1 MTVKTGVVLGRVT
14 SKAKGTR
21 AAGKGWEYTTNIG
34 STFCL
39 PKDDLLVGRWY
50 FFEVST
56 DALKTYHYK
65 SHSLLETNNGKG
77 LDDDIQLLKK
87 LTHDVVRMW
96 KSLEDADRQ
105 IMMRELGI
113 GLGAAGAASAA
124 ATGLYGIAEAIAA
137 ESLLGCATGG
147 LSLVIGGALAGFTY
161 LQYEERKSALAKRQQ
176 QLARF
181 LQRRTLFARQMV
193 RLMPSQY
200 MHLEV
205 MNPEVQSMA
214 IKLRD
219 MVANMDIHQFFS
231 TDQSTWNWA
240 GATA

>member
-1 MTVKTGVVLGRVT
+1 MSV
-14 SKAKGTR
+14 
-21 AAGKGWEYTTNIG
+21 
-34 STFCL
+34 
-39 PKDDLLVGRWY
+39 
-50 FFEVST
+50 
-56 DALKTYHYK
+56 
-65 SHSLLETNNGKG
+65 
-77 LDDDIQLLKK
+77 
-87 LTHDVVRMW
+87 
-96 KSLEDADRQ
+96 
-105 IMMRELGI
+105 
-113 GLGAAGAASAA
+113 
-124 ATGLYGIAEAIAA
+124 
-137 ESLLGCATGG
+137 
-147 LSLVIGGALAGFTY
+147 GGALAGLSHT

-231 TDQSTWNWA
+231 TDQSTWNWCWSYCLINL
-240 GATA
+240 

>member
-56 DALKTYHYK
+56 DAFKTYHYK
-65 SHSLLETNNGKG
+65 SHSLLETNNGKS
-77 LDDDIQLLKK
+77 LDDDIQLLKQ

-113 GLGAAGAASAA
+113 GLTAAGAASA
-124 ATGLYGIAEAIAA
+124 T
-137 ESLLGCATGG
+137 
-147 LSLVIGGALAGFTY
+147 
-161 LQYEERKSALAKRQQ
+161 
-176 QLARF
+176 ARWF
-181 LQRRTLFARQMV
+181 V
-193 RLMPSQY
+193 W
-200 MHLEV
+200 HC
-205 MNPEVQSMA
+205 
-214 IKLRD
+214 
-219 MVANMDIHQFFS
+219 
-231 TDQSTWNWA
+231 
-240 GATA
+240 